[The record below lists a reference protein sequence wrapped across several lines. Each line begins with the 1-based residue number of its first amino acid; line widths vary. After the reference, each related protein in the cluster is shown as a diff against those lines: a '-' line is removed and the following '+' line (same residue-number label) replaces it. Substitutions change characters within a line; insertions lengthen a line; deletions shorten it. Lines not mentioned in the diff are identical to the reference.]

1 MVMRVYN
8 LFGGHKSTSTEPAAP
23 KRTSF
28 ESTITIEAST
38 MDNSH
43 EGGLREPLIC
53 NGDTEHNTTTTT
65 NGDEISS
72 SNQILSFE
80 WKDGGGDGIEGGCPP
95 EEDYNP
101 TGFELDAK
109 FWDDLLESD
118 EDRPPPP
125 ATTEHLGGSRQYWRD
140 IILGV
145 NDGLVSTFLLVAGVA
160 GGGLESKDILI
171 TAIAGAIAGAVSMCA
186 GEYVATKSQNQVMY
200 GEIELEQEHIAKYRI
215 DELREVPEYLELI
228 GIRHKGLQKKLL
240 RYYASDLDS
249 LLKLHMAIEFGFLEE
264 EQRSPEMAG
273 LVSCFLFLAG
283 SIPSILPFCIP
294 DVHPKAGLLA
304 AALASLTALLV
315 VGAIKT
321 WASRGNCLQS
331 AVENLIVAGC
341 GGVIAYGTGL
351 LFDLILH
358 QPAA

>member
-1 MVMRVYN
+1 MMRGVRN
-8 LFGGHKSTSTEPAAP
+8 LFDVHQSTEPAATAP
-23 KRTSF
+23 KRASF
-28 ESTITIEAST
+28 ESTITIEASK
-38 MDNSH
+38 MDSSQ
-43 EGGLREPLIC
+43 EDGLREPLIC
-53 NGDTEHNTTTTT
+53 NGDTEHNNTTTT
-65 NGDEISS
+65 NGEDEIS
-72 SNQILSFE
+72 NRILSFE
-80 WKDGGGDGIEGGCPP
+80 WKDGGHGDEDGIEGGQ
-95 EEDYNP
+95 EYNP
-101 TGFELDAK
+101 TGLSEDAK
-109 FWDDLLESD
+109 FWDDLLESFED
-118 EDRPPPP
+118 EDRTLPP

-160 GGGLESKDILI
+160 GGGLESPNILI
-171 TAIAGAIAGAVSMCA
+171 TAVAGAIAGAVSMCA

-228 GIRHKGLQKKLL
+228 GIRNRALQKKLL
-240 RYYASDLDS
+240 QYYANDLNS

-283 SIPSILPFCIP
+283 SVPSILPFCVP
-294 DVHPKAGLLA
+294 DVSPKAGLLA

-321 WASRGNCLQS
+321 WASRGNCLQA

-341 GGVIAYGTGL
+341 GGAIAYGTGL
-351 LFDLILH
+351 IFDLILH
-358 QPAA
+358 KPT